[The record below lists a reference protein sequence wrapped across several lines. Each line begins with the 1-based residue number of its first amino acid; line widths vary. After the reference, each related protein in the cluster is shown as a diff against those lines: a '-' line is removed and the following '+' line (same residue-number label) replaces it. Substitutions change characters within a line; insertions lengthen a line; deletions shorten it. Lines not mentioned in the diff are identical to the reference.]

1 MATDSEPVVPEL
13 DDDTSS
19 RARAW
24 LQLFRLPNVFT
35 AMADIFLGFLL
46 VHETLEPWWT
56 FLLLLGASCLLYTSG
71 MVLNDVFDVVIDRQ
85 ERPSRPL
92 PSGRIPL
99 RLALHVGGV
108 MLGAGVALGWAAGA
122 FQGQFRSGMVATA
135 LAGAVLAYDRILK
148 RTVMAPVVMGSCR
161 TLNILLGAS
170 AAAGAWHPIHYVVAA
185 GVGIY
190 ITGVTWFARTEA
202 RHSNRLALAA
212 ASVVMAGGL
221 ALLAYMP
228 SVADDALPWVWAPR
242 YALEIGPRW
251 YVLWGLLSLSILRRP
266 VAAIAEPTPKRVQ
279 IAVKECILSL
289 IVIDAVACYAVRGM
303 PWAVVILRCSCRR
316 SLWAAG
322 FTRRKNS

>member
-13 DDDTSS
+13 DDDAGS

-122 FQGQFRSGMVATA
+122 FQGQFRSGLVATA

-148 RTVMAPVVMGSCR
+148 RTIIAPAVMGSCR
-161 TLNILLGAS
+161 TLNILLGK
-170 AAAGAWHPIHYVVAA
+170 
-185 GVGIY
+185 
-190 ITGVTWFARTEA
+190 R
-202 RHSNRLALAA
+202 RRRCLAFD
-212 ASVVMAGGL
+212 
-221 ALLAYMP
+221 P
-228 SVADDALPWVWAPR
+228 
-242 YALEIGPRW
+242 
-251 YVLWGLLSLSILRRP
+251 LRRSGRRGDLYHGRHLVRP
-266 VAAIAEPTPKRVQ
+266 DRGARATAWPWRRRV
-279 IAVKECILSL
+279 L
-289 IVIDAVACYAVRGM
+289 
-303 PWAVVILRCSCRR
+303 
-316 SLWAAG
+316 
-322 FTRRKNS
+322 